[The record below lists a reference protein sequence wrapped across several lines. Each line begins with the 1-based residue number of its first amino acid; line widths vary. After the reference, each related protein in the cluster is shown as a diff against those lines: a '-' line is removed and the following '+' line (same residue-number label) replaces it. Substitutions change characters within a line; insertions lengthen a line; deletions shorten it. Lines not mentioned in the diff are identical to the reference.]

1 MRRGRVYRRCS
12 GCGAKVTAR
21 ACDQCGRERST
32 WSYVVD
38 IGVEGGARQQR
49 TKSGFTTKR
58 EAVTALNELQ
68 ESVFRGTYVP
78 PSKLSVGE
86 YLNEW
91 LTTARLRLR
100 PGAHDACELHVR
112 AYITPR
118 IGDVALQALTATK
131 IKALYA
137 ELHQSG
143 RARGGG
149 PLSAKT
155 VHNIHRTLS
164 KALSDAVADRLI
176 ASNPAAGQHRQPES
190 PEMPTWS
197 PEQLRAFLHF
207 VADDPYGA
215 LWRLAATTGLRR
227 GELAGLRWRDVD
239 FDAGRVVVAQQRAKG
254 GGAVAAGPTKT
265 RRSRR
270 LVSLDERTLEVLRD
284 HRKQQLETRLLVGP
298 VFQDH
303 DMVFCL
309 TDGRP
314 LHPDR
319 LTQMFRDRCRASGLP
334 YISLH
339 GLRHS
344 HASQMLRAGVHPKVV
359 QERLGHSSISITL
372 DTYSHAIPAMQE
384 DAAERAAALIDS
396 PDAERRAEQG

>member
-1 MRRGRVYRRCS
+1 V
-12 GCGAKVTAR
+12 
-21 ACDQCGRERST
+21 
-32 WSYVVD
+32 
-38 IGVEGGARQQR
+38 
-49 TKSGFTTKR
+49 
-58 EAVTALNELQ
+58 NELQ
-68 ESVFRGTYVP
+68 ESVVRGTYVR
-78 PSKLSVGE
+78 PSKLSVSE
-86 YLNEW
+86 YLKDW
-91 LTTARLRLR
+91 LDTARLRLR
-100 PGAHDACELHVR
+100 PGAYDACELHVR

-118 IGDVALQALTATK
+118 IGEVPLQALTSSK
-131 IKALYA
+131 VKALYA
-137 ELHQSG
+137 ELRQSG

-164 KALSDAVADRLI
+164 RALGDAVTDRLI

-197 PEQLRAFLHF
+197 AEQLRGFLHF
-207 VADDPYGA
+207 VADDPYAA

-254 GGAVAAGPTKT
+254 GGAVEAGPTKT

-270 LVSLDERTLEVLRD
+270 LVSLDERTLEALRE
-284 HRKQQLETRLLVGP
+284 HRNEQLEIRLMLGP
-298 VFQDH
+298 AFQDH
-303 DMVFCL
+303 DLVFCL

-319 LTQMFRDRCRASGLP
+319 LTQMFRDRCDASGLP
-334 YISLH
+334 YITLH

-384 DAAERAAALIDS
+384 DAAERAAALIDT
-396 PDAERRAEQG
+396 PDDERGEEQG